1 MNWLYI
7 RLEGSTK
14 VDTTYGTPRVGDYT
28 HGPEI
33 GIHFIIKT

>member
-1 MNWLYI
+1 MRNAMH
-7 RLEGSTK
+7 GNN
-14 VDTTYGTPRVGDYT
+14 GTPRTGTYT